1 MWDPEVISDN
11 SNSGKQ
17 VLSSSGTSNDDNV
30 RELLGDPANA
40 SNNVAS
46 EELVLNSVRTSD
58 NVVAVKLVQKP

>member
-1 MWDPEVISDN
+1 MWDPEVTSDN

-17 VLSSSGTSNDDNV
+17 VLSSSGTFNYDNV
-30 RELLGDPANA
+30 RELLGDPVGA

-46 EELVLNSVRTSD
+46 EELVLNSVRTYD